1 MQLQRLVHPRGWSG
15 RLVARILPKPF
26 SEYESAKP
34 KWAIDPSSLEGGI
47 IEPAAAKAPTIQRQ
61 GSEGVCSD
69 ILSLAP
75 ADDAGYQYDLSGSC
89 GESNLLVALDVFLF
103 RQYIPSFVNI
113 QRSIHGPGSVT
124 GSVGESDGPPQDD
137 DGQLLFI
144 HMKRDAEESALRTL
158 RRLELSTEKKM
169 QTVTHRVGRGKR
181 QTRKRNE
188 NLAVQNVTASSSIV
202 VKPSPNDAWENGDK
216 LQEVDLSGLTNAE
229 LWRKV
234 AYEYELQ
241 PNERGRV
248 GVSVLNPDAE
258 EDSPDRRIHLDVVC
272 CPPTIL
278 TVQIFE
284 NFEAQCFVGVPLVIE
299 TELIFA
305 CHAVISWY
313 VGGDLVL
320 QDSASYTPKPEDV
333 GKSVSVLIVPTRPGH
348 DGRGCEEAYRFKNAV
363 EQLPWMPIVSPIR
376 DGWTQHRS
384 ASERDDLRVLTYNI
398 LADLYTSRDVDQHLM
413 YAHCDLSHLM
423 RWRRMPMLIYEVLS
437 YEADV
442 ICLQEVDATIYD
454 TLLRPVLE
462 NKGYQGFYSNKAS
475 TQQEGCAMFW
485 STACFEV
492 VHEWDLKTISI
503 RDLFAEHEDQLPD
516 DNFGP
521 SNNGEVETKQLG
533 KWNSMDEILD
543 LLGKHDELRRI
554 AREKTGQILQVA
566 TLTLKNPRDGP
577 KQQKKPNKMML
588 ANTHLFYHPMADHI
602 RAMQTY
608 VVCKKIDEVRR
619 QDGSDPYPLVFCG
632 DLNSDPL
639 SGAVQLLFTRS
650 VLPHHDTWKH
660 LHDYRWEM
668 GDSSWMLE
676 HGFIGNECDPEEDPL
691 YVEETFKEAH
701 EDEESLADES
711 VAEPFHP
718 PPIVLPASFP
728 NLVSGCPDMP
738 EFTNFAVDFVE
749 TLDYVL
755 ASETSEHE
763 RYGFRPKKSAPMPN
777 AEAISRYVAM
787 PNEFM
792 PSDHVS
798 VVCDLEWTTNETSP
812 GTDEKS

>member
-1 MQLQRLVHPRGWSG
+1 M
-15 RLVARILPKPF
+15 
-26 SEYESAKP
+26 
-34 KWAIDPSSLEGGI
+34 
-47 IEPAAAKAPTIQRQ
+47 
-61 GSEGVCSD
+61 
-69 ILSLAP
+69 
-75 ADDAGYQYDLSGSC
+75 
-89 GESNLLVALDVFLF
+89 
-103 RQYIPSFVNI
+103 
-113 QRSIHGPGSVT
+113 
-124 GSVGESDGPPQDD
+124 
-137 DGQLLFI
+137 
-144 HMKRDAEESALRTL
+144 
-158 RRLELSTEKKM
+158 
-169 QTVTHRVGRGKR
+169 
-181 QTRKRNE
+181 
-188 NLAVQNVTASSSIV
+188 
-202 VKPSPNDAWENGDK
+202 
-216 LQEVDLSGLTNAE
+216 
-229 LWRKV
+229 
-234 AYEYELQ
+234 
-241 PNERGRV
+241 
-248 GVSVLNPDAE
+248 
-258 EDSPDRRIHLDVVC
+258 
-272 CPPTIL
+272 
-278 TVQIFE
+278 
-284 NFEAQCFVGVPLVIE
+284 IE

-348 DGRGCEEAYRFKNAV
+348 DGRGCEEAYRFKNVV

-376 DGWTQHRS
+376 DDWTQHRS

-413 YAHCDLSHLM
+413 YAHCDLSHLI
-423 RWRRMPMLIYEVLS
+423 RWRRMPMLIYEILS

-485 STACFEV
+485 STSCFEV
-492 VHEWDLKTISI
+492 VHEWNLKTISI

-566 TLTLKNPRDGP
+566 TLTLKNPKDGP
-577 KQQKKPNKMML
+577 KQPNKIIL

-676 HGFIGNECDPEEDPL
+676 HGLIGNECDPEEDPL
-691 YVEETFKEAH
+691 YAEETFEEAH
-701 EDEESLADES
+701 EESLADES
-711 VAEPFHP
+711 VAEAFHP

-738 EFTNFAVDFVE
+738 EFTNYAVDFVE

-763 RYGFRPKKSAPMPN
+763 RYGFRPKKAAPMPN
-777 AEAISRYVAM
+777 AEEISRYVAM